1 MKRILT
7 ALIMIPVVV
16 YAVLGGI
23 EWVFLLVLAAVAG
36 ICFDEYLT
44 ITASREPVA
53 YAAGLFVLLAP
64 THWLGLF
71 TVLFTLLM
79 LTLAMR
85 ASDLAAG
92 FTRSAIVVTGVIYI
106 FGAWRTAILLRE
118 MNPWW
123 LMFGLVVSWIGD
135 TGAYY
140 VGRRYGRHKLAPRVS
155 PGKTW
160 EGTIASAAVSTL
172 AGALALPRLIP
183 GVGLGEALLLAL
195 VANLAGQV
203 GDLAESAIK
212 RGAGV
217 KDSGTLLPGHGGLL
231 DRVDSSMFALPVL
244 YAILAAKGPLT
255 RATQAFF
262 ASKNL

>member
-1 MKRILT
+1 MKRLLT
-7 ALIMIPVVV
+7 ASVMIPVVL

-23 EWVFLLVLAAVAG
+23 EWLFLLVLTAVAV
-36 ICFDEYLT
+36 ICFDEYSM

-53 YAAGLFVLLAP
+53 YAAGLGLLLLPVERLPAERV
-64 THWLGLF
+64 WLLLVF
-71 TVLFTLLM
+71 FTLLM

-85 ASDLAAG
+85 YDDPAAG
-92 FTRSAIVVTGVIYI
+92 FRRTAALVLGVVYI
-106 FGAWRTAILLRE
+106 FGAWRTAILLRA

-123 LMFGLVVSWIGD
+123 LVFGLVVSWIGD

-140 VGRRYGRHKLAPRVS
+140 VGRRYGKHKLAPVVS
-155 PGKTW
+155 PKKSW
-160 EGTIASAAVSTL
+160 EGAIASAVVSSI
-172 AGALALPRLIP
+172 AGGLALPRLIP
-183 GVGLGEALLLAL
+183 GVGMFEALLLAL
-195 VANLAGQV
+195 AANVAGQV

-244 YAILAAKGPLT
+244 YGILASLPKG
-255 RATQAFF
+255 
-262 ASKNL
+262 